1 MGVLSRQQQAASP
14 RQREDVFAAL
24 PPHSAVRLCLTG
36 MRFDFPGGYASH
48 RIAEAQPRQIKV
60 PFPERHS
67 LSALCGGK
75 AVIRVLYRHAL
86 FLGLP
91 LFTIAFFLFSSV
103 QAQDTSAENW
113 SQFRGNLQLT
123 GVSQSNVPR
132 LLKQIWTY
140 DAGDSIESS
149 AAIVGRTV
157 FVGTQ
162 KGELVALN
170 LENGAVYWKF
180 NTGSPIAESSPAYG
194 SGAVYIGDL
203 SGWLNAVNASDG
215 KKLWAF
221 KTGSEIKSSP
231 VVVGERLLI
240 GSYDQHL
247 YCLSTRNGSVLW
259 KFKTGGPVHS
269 TPGVAGGVA
278 YVAGCDEVFH
288 AIRIADGKEI
298 FSVSSGA
305 YTGASP
311 ALRDGNA
318 YYGTFDNEVLMVS
331 LQNRNIAWRYQHP
344 ERRFPYYSS
353 AAVGG
358 DRVVVGGRDKL
369 VHGLNA
375 AGKEVWTFA
384 TRARVE
390 SSPAIAG
397 GRVFVGS
404 NDGRFYVLSLSNGAK
419 LWEFNAGSPLS
430 ASPAIANGRIV
441 IGSQDGRLYCFG

>member
-1 MGVLSRQQQAASP
+1 
-14 RQREDVFAAL
+14 
-24 PPHSAVRLCLTG
+24 
-36 MRFDFPGGYASH
+36 MRN
-48 RIAEAQPRQIKV
+48 ENWKIKDL
-60 PFPERHS
+60 
-67 LSALCGGK
+67 LSAFCLLLSAFC
-75 AVIRVLYRHAL
+75 LQ
-86 FLGLP
+86 P
-91 LFTIAFFLFSSV
+91 LA
-103 QAQDTSAENW
+103 QAQDSPADNW

-123 GVSQSNVPR
+123 GVSQSNVAR
-132 LLKQIWTY
+132 SLKQIWTY

-149 AAIVGRTV
+149 AAIVGQTV

-170 LENGAVYWKF
+170 LTNGSVYWKF
-180 NTGSPIAESSPAYG
+180 NTGSAIAESSPAYG
-194 SGAVYIGDL
+194 SGTVYIGDL

-221 KTGSEIKSSP
+221 KVRSEIKSSP
-231 VVVGERLLI
+231 VVVGDRLLI
-240 GSYDQHL
+240 GSYDQYL
-247 YCLSTRNGSVLW
+247 YCLSTRNGSLLW

-269 TPGVAGGVA
+269 TPGVAAGVA

-298 FSVSSGA
+298 FSVASGA

-318 YYGTFDNEVLMVS
+318 YYGTFDNEVLRVS
-331 LQNRNIAWRYQHP
+331 LQDRNIVWRYQHQD
-344 ERRFPYYSS
+344 RKFPYYSS
-353 AAVGG
+353 AAVMG

-375 AGKEVWTFA
+375 AGKEIWTFA

-390 SSPAIAG
+390 SSPAIAD

-404 NDGRFYVLSLSNGAK
+404 NDGRFYVLSLNDGAK

>member
-1 MGVLSRQQQAASP
+1 MKNHKWKINRLLYCAFCLLLS
-14 RQREDVFAAL
+14 VFYIL
-24 PPHSAVRLCLTG
+24 P
-36 MRFDFPGGYASH
+36 
-48 RIAEAQPRQIKV
+48 
-60 PFPERHS
+60 
-67 LSALCGGK
+67 
-75 AVIRVLYRHAL
+75 
-86 FLGLP
+86 
-91 LFTIAFFLFSSV
+91 SV
-103 QAQDTSAENW
+103 NAQDTPADNW

-123 GVSQSNVPR
+123 GVSQSRVPQS
-132 LLKQIWTY
+132 LKQLWFY

-149 AAIVGRTV
+149 AAFVGHTV

-162 KGELVALN
+162 KGELLALN
-170 LENGAVYWKF
+170 LDNGALYWKF
-180 NTGSPIAESSPAYG
+180 STGSPIAESSPSYS

-203 SGWLNAVNASDG
+203 GGWLNAINASDG

-221 KTGSEIKSSP
+221 KAGSEIKSSP
-231 VVVGERLLI
+231 VVVGDRLLI

-247 YCLSTRNGSVLW
+247 YCLSTRNGAVLW

-269 TPGVAGGVA
+269 TPGVAAGVA

-288 AIRIADGKEI
+288 AIRIADGKEL

-311 ALRDGNA
+311 ALRNGNA

-331 LQNRNIAWRYQHP
+331 LQTRKVAWRYQHP
-344 ERRFPYYSS
+344 ERKFPYYSS
-353 AAVGG
+353 AAVAG

-369 VHGLNA
+369 VHGLN
-375 AGKEVWTFA
+375 GTGTEVWTFA
-384 TRARVE
+384 TQARVE
-390 SSPAIAG
+390 SSPAIADE
-397 GRVFVGS
+397 RVFVGS

-419 LWEFNAGSPLS
+419 VWEFNAGAPLS